1 MYTKIVSILRFPGMV
16 IRLLSDL
23 LPNCMRTALRPLI
36 LLHSDPAFRERLRR
50 VSQARYDFRRVES
63 WDELERLVRDTAPAG
78 LAVVD
83 PYWGQPPRGR
93 TAPPLLAL
101 LKRFPSASVVAA
113 LFMRPGWMEDI
124 RALGELGIAGV
135 VDLEAENTDLL
146 ILRTLQGAQ
155 TRPLRAFFRGGLR
168 VPLTGRARII
178 LDAAVDVVIAGRQAG
193 DLARDLR
200 IHRDTLLRWCREA
213 HLPIPRQLLMWLRV
227 LLAAEL
233 LDNPGQTV
241 EHVAQACGYSS
252 DDALARAL
260 HQRLGMRPAAL
271 RRRGAF
277 QTAAARFQRELERP
291 RETVTARLRAVP
303 ADQAPAA
310 LVA

>member
-1 MYTKIVSILRFPGMV
+1 MPVR
-16 IRLLSDL
+16 RQSDL
-23 LPNCMRTALRPLI
+23 LPEFMRAALRPLL
-36 LLHSDPAFRERLRR
+36 LLHSDSAFRERLRR
-50 VSQARYDFRRVES
+50 VSQGRYDFRRAER
-63 WDELERLVRDTAPAG
+63 WDELERLVRDTAPSG
-78 LAVVD
+78 MAVVD
-83 PYWGQPPRGR
+83 PYHGQPPRGR
-93 TAPPLLAL
+93 TAPELATL

-113 LFMRPGWMEDI
+113 LFMRPGWMEDV

-135 VDLEAENTDLL
+135 VDLEAESTDLL

-155 TRPLRAFFRGGLR
+155 TRPLRAFLRGGLR
-168 VPLTGRARII
+168 IPVTGRARIV
-178 LDAAVDVVIAGRQAG
+178 LDAAVDAAISGRQVG

-213 HLPIPRQLLMWLRV
+213 SLPVPRHLLMWLRV

-241 EHVAQACGYSS
+241 EHVAAACGYSS

-260 HQRLGMRPAAL
+260 QRRLGMRPAAL

-277 QTAAARFQRELERP
+277 RTAAARFERELERR
-291 RETVTARLRAVP
+291 REPSGRPLHLRELP
-303 ADQAPAA
+303 SGRSA

>member
-1 MYTKIVSILRFPGMV
+1 MDNKIVSILRLLGMV
-16 IRLLSDL
+16 ISLLSDL
-23 LPNCMRTALRPLI
+23 LPKSMRTALRPLI

-50 VSQARYDFRRVES
+50 LSQARFDFRRAER
-63 WDELERLVRDTAPAG
+63 WDDLERLVRDTAPSG
-78 LAVVD
+78 LAIVD
-83 PYWGQPPRGR
+83 PYFGQPPRGR
-93 TAPPLLAL
+93 VAPELVSL
-101 LKRFPSASVVAA
+101 LKRFPSSSLVAA

-124 RALGELGIAGV
+124 RTLGELGIAGV
-135 VDLEAENTDLL
+135 IDLEAENTDLL
-146 ILRTLQGAQ
+146 ILRTVQGAQ
-155 TRPLRAFFRGGLR
+155 TRPLRAFFRSGLR
-168 VPLTGRARII
+168 VPLTGRGRII
-178 LDAAVDVVIAGRQAG
+178 MDAAVDVVIAGRQVR

-213 HLPIPRQLLMWLRV
+213 HLPVPRHLLMWLRV

-241 EHVAQACGYSS
+241 EHVALACGYSS

-260 HQRLGMRPAAL
+260 QQRLGMRPAAL

-277 QTAAARFQRELERP
+277 RTAAARFQKELERP
-291 RETVTARLRAVP
+291 CEPAGFVRVP
-303 ADQAPAA
+303 PAIPAPSF